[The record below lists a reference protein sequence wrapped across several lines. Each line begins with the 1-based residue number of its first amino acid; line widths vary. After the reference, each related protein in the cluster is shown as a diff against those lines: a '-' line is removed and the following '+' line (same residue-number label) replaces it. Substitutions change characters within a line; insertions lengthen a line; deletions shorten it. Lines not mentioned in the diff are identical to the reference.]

1 MYKEHTIYAM
11 LIIIIIIIIIRIYSS
26 LKEAH
31 RPVPLDQFT
40 KHFYRQKVLTE
51 GAAYPELY
59 RKPNTT
65 TNINSGADGNYS
77 YKDLYTTNNVQAD
90 VVSPLHYTQVSL
102 EETKGTSST
111 SHVHSPATSAGGA
124 SATSA
129 AAARYTHMTASDV
142 DVKRVEDEVED
153 PPELL
158 KEYYEAYVLPLSHYT
173 ATTTSSTT
181 TAGGP
186 AGGSDGRDRGVHDC
200 DVSQA

>member
-1 MYKEHTIYAM
+1 MICVKQSSHIFLANTHMYV
-11 LIIIIIIIIIRIYSS
+11 YSS

-59 RKPNTT
+59 RKPTT
-65 TNINSGADGNYS
+65 TTTSTTTDDTYS
-77 YKDLYTTNNVQAD
+77 YKNIYTTNNEQTD
-90 VVSPLHYTQVSL
+90 VVSPLHYTQISL
-102 EETKGTSST
+102 EETKGSPSTSHIHPSST
-111 SHVHSPATSAGGA
+111 SAAVTHATS
-124 SATSA
+124 

-173 ATTTSSTT
+173 ATSS
-181 TAGGP
+181 AADGP
-186 AGGSDGRDRGVHDC
+186 TGVGDGRDREVHDS

>member
-1 MYKEHTIYAM
+1 MLTTCIYTC
-11 LIIIIIIIIIRIYSS
+11 IYSS

-59 RKPNTT
+59 RKPTTT
-65 TNINSGADGNYS
+65 TNTDDTYS
-77 YKDLYTTNNVQAD
+77 YKDLYNTNTELAD
-90 VVSPLHYTQVSL
+90 VVSPLHYTQISL
-102 EETKGTSST
+102 EETKGST
-111 SHVHSPATSAGGA
+111 STSRIHQPATSAA
-124 SATSA
+124 VTHATSAA

-173 ATTTSSTT
+173 ATSTAT
-181 TAGGP
+181 DGPTGSNGDGGM
-186 AGGSDGRDRGVHDC
+186 HDS